1 MGGRGSVSGLG
12 SKQQTREQ
20 PKIKTTQE
28 QERIIGFV
36 DKQINVDLNRW
47 RDDFTAQ
54 FEVSDG
60 VLVYWKDIPATIRQ
74 EINNLAKHYK
84 GDKELDIESVGVWGK
99 LIKFRS
105 KR

>member
-1 MGGRGSVSGLG
+1 MGGRGGTSGLRAQKQAKQE
-12 SKQQTREQ
+12 SKV
-20 PKIKTTQE
+20 KTTQE

-47 RDDFTAQ
+47 RDDFTAR
-54 FEVSDG
+54 FEVPDG
-60 VLVYWKDIPATIRQ
+60 VLVYWKDIPATVRQ
-74 EINNLAKHYK
+74 EINNLANRYK
-84 GDKELDIESVGVWGK
+84 GDKELYIESVGAWGK